1 MSQRNPM
8 NERYTTD
15 KPQGSTR
22 KSAASAKPVAKAAAS
37 VRTSAKPEKKGLFGG
52 SKSTPAPAKSSAKAS
67 SKSSEKAAPAK
78 GSKADKATKAT
89 PLSKEDQAAARK
101 HNKELERQSKSAA
114 RERNRAINRFVP
126 DNAEFKRLNRKRMIF
141 SGIGFAGMIVA
152 IILSLVIP
160 DQPLI
165 AIGLMVVAWVFFF
178 IGMRI
183 DTQQMRPLR
192 EQGYDKAVRQAEKKA
207 RKKK

>member
-78 GSKADKATKAT
+78 GSKADKAT

-160 DQPLI
+160 DQPFI